1 MRLDFFKKEKIIKY
15 SILVILAVG
24 LLSIVYKFRSI
35 ECHDY
40 VDNLCYECNDIN
52 DLDDYI
58 EYNMLS
64 NEIKKCITK
73 DELDFSSDISIY
85 HIAEQLTN
93 VENHKRIKTYTC
105 SSNSLPYSPLH
116 QQVIIN
122 GTQYVVYYNIVF
134 SPRLLSSKPKVVEW
148 NAYVKDENNN
158 ICFINSAIKYR

>member
-1 MRLDFFKKEKIIKY
+1 MIILK
-15 SILVILAVG
+15 A
-24 LLSIVYKFRSI
+24 
-35 ECHDY
+35 
-40 VDNLCYECNDIN
+40 
-52 DLDDYI
+52 
-58 EYNMLS
+58 NMLS

-105 SSNSLPYSPLH
+105 SSNSFPHSPLH
-116 QQVIIN
+116 QQVIVN

-148 NAYVKDENNN
+148 NAYVNV
-158 ICFINSAIKYR
+158 Y